1 MSPAAAALLRETFRR
16 RAQGAVERMARDAPP
31 ELLAEALATPTDAG
45 ALARVLAA
53 QAGRP
58 AIQELEPLAAAI
70 ARSAA
75 VREELVVRAGGL
87 LGSGEVSR
95 LLGISRQAVDKRRA
109 AGRLLAMK
117 LGSDWRY
124 PAMQFG
130 PDGQVPEGLDEVIAG
145 MADEGPWG
153 AMDFLMAA
161 DSVMEGRT
169 PLEELRAG
177 NLAIVRRL
185 LAQRETD
192 AYG

>member
-31 ELLAEALATPTDAG
+31 ELLAEALATATDAG
-45 ALARVLAA
+45 ALARVLAD
-53 QAGRP
+53 QAVQP
-58 AIQELEPLAAAI
+58 AIATLDPLAAAI

-75 VREELVVRAGGL
+75 VREELVARAGGL
-87 LGSGEVSR
+87 LPAGEVGR

-109 AGRLLAMK
+109 LGRLLAIK
-117 LGSDWRY
+117 LGGDWRY
-124 PAMQFG
+124 PAIQFG
-130 PDGQVPEGLDEVIAG
+130 AHGQVPAGLEEVIAG
-145 MADEGPWG
+145 MEDEGPWG
-153 AMDFLMAA
+153 ALDFLLAA
-161 DSVMEGRT
+161 DSALEGRT
-169 PLEELRAG
+169 PLDALRAG